1 MKLHL
6 NCRIFLI
13 FGAKCL
19 DENACGL
26 TLYIKKIIKF
36 SMDAETKKLR
46 EELGLKH
53 ILNKKALRPE
63 ARGKTG
69 AEIIRDLRTNMKRF

>member
-1 MKLHL
+1 
-6 NCRIFLI
+6 
-13 FGAKCL
+13 
-19 DENACGL
+19 
-26 TLYIKKIIKF
+26 
-36 SMDAETKKLR
+36 MDAETKKLR

-69 AEIIRDLRTNMKRF
+69 AEIIRDLRNSMKRF

>member
-1 MKLHL
+1 
-6 NCRIFLI
+6 
-13 FGAKCL
+13 
-19 DENACGL
+19 
-26 TLYIKKIIKF
+26 
-36 SMDAETKKLR
+36 MDPETKKLR